1 MEKSHLHIGR
11 LCQTAIIYGP
21 TGGRC
26 AKQEHFNANFM
37 YMREIISQH
46 AEIQH
51 IFIFRPIANLLPKT
65 RELFC
70 KEDIRL
76 IREWS
81 CVKHIKRIDSVSVLG
96 NFYWQKSRCCIK
108 TKNTLKFYYAHNR
121 KLLIT
126 IHRTFV
132 VKLWKPKLFNQMRQ
146 NRKILY
152 CYSCHARGVPLKRAY
167 LKLTTR
173 NKTIS
178 NIVNKFPT
186 TRLHENCSLVK
197 LLGRPCRSWWICWEL
212 TSLSQ

>member
-1 MEKSHLHIGR
+1 MPKFSTFSYFDPL
-11 LCQTAIIYGP
+11 LIYCL
-21 TGGRC
+21 R
-26 AKQEHFNANFM
+26 
-37 YMREIISQH
+37 RESYS
-46 AEIQH
+46 AE
-51 IFIFRPIANLLPKT
+51 
-65 RELFC
+65 
-70 KEDIRL
+70 EDIRL

-81 CVKHIKRIDSVSVLG
+81 WVKHIKRIDSVSVLG

-126 IHRTFV
+126 IHRTFA

-146 NRKILY
+146 NREILY
-152 CYSCHARGVPLKRAY
+152 CYSCHARGVLLKRAY

>member
-1 MEKSHLHIGR
+1 MAETLNMEKSHLHIGR

-96 NFYWQKSRCCIK
+96 NFY
-108 TKNTLKFYYAHNR
+108 
-121 KLLIT
+121 
-126 IHRTFV
+126 
-132 VKLWKPKLFNQMRQ
+132 
-146 NRKILY
+146 
-152 CYSCHARGVPLKRAY
+152 
-167 LKLTTR
+167 
-173 NKTIS
+173 
-178 NIVNKFPT
+178 
-186 TRLHENCSLVK
+186 
-197 LLGRPCRSWWICWEL
+197 
-212 TSLSQ
+212 